1 MKEKLVKI
9 IIDPPEECVELS
21 KTNPKV
27 PTFAFSGKKPIG
39 MLVYKEGRGWITYR
53 GGDSRMYIPVTTR
66 EECIRIGIESY
77 GFEYYTERPPA

>member
-53 GGDSRMYIPVTTR
+53 GGGRMYIPVTTR

-77 GFEYYTERPPA
+77 GFEYYTERP

>member
-9 IIDPPEECVELS
+9 IIDPPEEYVELS
-21 KTNPKV
+21 KTNTNAQV
-27 PTFAFSGKKPIG
+27 FAFRGEKPIG

-77 GFEYYTERPPA
+77 GFEYYTERP